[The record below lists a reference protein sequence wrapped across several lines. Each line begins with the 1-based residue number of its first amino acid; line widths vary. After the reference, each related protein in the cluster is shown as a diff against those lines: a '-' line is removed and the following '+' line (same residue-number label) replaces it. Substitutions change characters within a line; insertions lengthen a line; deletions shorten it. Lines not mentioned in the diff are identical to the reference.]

1 MPDSQKKTKKELVF
15 EAAGKLFM
23 EKGYLAASM
32 RELAE
37 RVGLE
42 QASSLYNHLKSKE
55 EVLRKICFDNA
66 NKFITG
72 ITGIES
78 QQVSASEKVKQLI
91 ELHIRVAIE
100 DFTSVTVFNDE
111 WRHLSEPF
119 LSEFLALRKDY
130 ETRFK
135 QIIDE
140 GVASGEFK
148 KINPTVALYTILTSI
163 RWIHYWYNEDRNPN
177 RAALEK
183 DITGLLLTGLESD

>member
-135 QIIDE
+135 NIIDE
-140 GVASGEFK
+140 GIASGVFK

>member
-1 MPDSQKKTKKELVF
+1 MPNSQKKTKKELVF

-66 NKFITG
+66 NKFING
-72 ITGIES
+72 ISEIE
-78 QQVSASEKVKQLI
+78 QQSNTSAEKVKQLI
-91 ELHIRVAIE
+91 ALHIRVATD

-119 LSEFLALRKDY
+119 LSNFLTLRRDY
-130 ETRFK
+130 ENRFRK
-135 QIIDE
+135 IIE
-140 GVASGEFK
+140 SGIASGEFK
-148 KINPTVALYTILTSI
+148 KTHSTVALYTILTSV
-163 RWIHYWYNEDRNPN
+163 RWIHYWYNEERELSLEDM
-177 RAALEK
+177 EK
-183 DITGLLLTGLESD
+183 DITSMLLTGLEKD

>member
-1 MPDSQKKTKKELVF
+1 MPNSQKKTKKELVF

-66 NKFITG
+66 NKFING
-72 ITGIES
+72 ISEIEK
-78 QQVSASEKVKQLI
+78 QKVSSSEKIKQLI
-91 ELHIRVAIE
+91 TLHIHVAVD

-111 WRHLSEPF
+111 WRHLSEPYI
-119 LSEFLALRKDY
+119 SDFLALRKDY

-135 QIIDE
+135 KIIDE
-140 GVASGEFK
+140 GISKGEFK
-148 KINPTVALYTILTSI
+148 KTHSIVALYTILTSV
-163 RWIHYWYNEDRNPN
+163 RWLHYWYNEERDLSRED
-177 RAALEK
+177 LEK
-183 DITGLLLTGLESD
+183 AIISLLLTGLEKD

>member
-66 NKFITG
+66 NKFIKG
-72 ITGIES
+72 ITEIEQ

-119 LSEFLALRKDY
+119 LSDFLALRKDY

-135 QIIDE
+135 HIIDE
-140 GVASGEFK
+140 GIASGEFK